1 MRFLF
6 LFSNLKAQEV
16 EDNFED
22 EAETGKSL
30 DSDLLFIVSQVKRD
44 GIIKVGRCNGHKS
57 SLT

>member
-22 EAETGKSL
+22 EGETGESL
-30 DSDLLFIVSQVKRD
+30 VSDLSFIVSQVK
-44 GIIKVGRCNGHKS
+44 
-57 SLT
+57 L

>member
-1 MRFLF
+1 VQFLF

-30 DSDLLFIVSQVKRD
+30 DSDFSFIVSQVK
-44 GIIKVGRCNGHKS
+44 
-57 SLT
+57 L